1 MSFQKLT
8 KTVTAVVSER
18 SSPFP
23 PVSPWPLIYVL
34 EVQNSDGW
42 SDTAVRNILL
52 DEIAQIRWEE
62 LCGED
67 GHDDLTDEEALEQI
81 REGLDLH
88 FVFQGDVTADVVDF
102 RE

>member
-8 KTVTAVVSER
+8 RTVTAVVSER

-34 EVQNSDGW
+34 DVMNPNDDQE
-42 SDTAVRNILL
+42 ILRHVA
-52 DEIAQIRWEE
+52 DIRYIE
-62 LCGED
+62 LACEDED
-67 GHDDLTDEEALEQI
+67 GSQSDQVYEIMNGLE
-81 REGLDLH
+81 LH

-102 RE
+102 RESA